1 MDVAN
6 VKLTS
11 SIINIKDMFI
21 KDLEE
26 AISTMEKNSNVP
38 LSPLEI
44 LIKLDKWF
52 QCNLLCYTLTHLH
65 ANFQDCTPKISELSN
80 SIKKC

>member
-6 VKLTS
+6 AKLTS

-26 AISTMEKNSNVP
+26 AISTMENTSNVP

-44 LIKLDKWF
+44 LIKLDKWL
-52 QCNLLCYTLTHLH
+52 Q
-65 ANFQDCTPKISELSN
+65 
-80 SIKKC
+80 

>member
-6 VKLTS
+6 AKLTS

-26 AISTMEKNSNVP
+26 AISTMEKNSKVP

-44 LIKLDKWF
+44 FIKLDKWL
-52 QCNLLCYTLTHLH
+52 QCNLL
-65 ANFQDCTPKISELSN
+65 FIP
-80 SIKKC
+80 